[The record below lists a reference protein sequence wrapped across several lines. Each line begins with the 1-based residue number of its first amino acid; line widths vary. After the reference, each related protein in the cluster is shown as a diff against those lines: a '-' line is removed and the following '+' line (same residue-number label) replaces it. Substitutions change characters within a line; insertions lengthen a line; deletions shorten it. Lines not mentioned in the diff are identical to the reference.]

1 MTVVALDGPV
11 ASGKSTVAR
20 AVAAALGYV
29 YLDTGA
35 MYRAVGLL
43 ATEAG
48 VSLDDADAVVA
59 VARAADLRFDADG
72 RLFADERD
80 VSLAIRTLA
89 AGEAASV
96 VSAIP
101 DVRRHL
107 VEQQRALARDVSV
120 VMEGRD
126 IGTNVF
132 PDAEVK
138 VYLTADPELRAGRR
152 QAEMQARGERAD
164 FAEVLAA
171 LRERDQRDSTREVA
185 PLRKAPDA
193 VEIDTSRMTF
203 AEVVCAVLELVDE
216 KVGTRS

>member
-20 AVAAALGYV
+20 AVAAGLGYV

-48 VSLDDADAVVA
+48 VPLDDETAVVA
-59 VARAADLRFDADG
+59 LAVAAPLRFDGDG
-72 RLFADERD
+72 RLFVGERD
-80 VSLAIRTLA
+80 VSVAIRTLD
-89 AGEAASV
+89 AGSAASL
-96 VSAIP
+96 VSALP
-101 DVRRHL
+101 GVRSEL
-107 VEQQRALARDVSV
+107 VDQQRALARDIDI

-138 VYLTADPELRAGRR
+138 VFLTAQPDVRAARRATEL
-152 QAEMQARGERAD
+152 QARGEPVD
-164 FAEVLAA
+164 LAEVRAA
-171 LRERDQRDSTREVA
+171 LIERDLRDSTREVA
-185 PLRKAPDA
+185 PLCKAADA
-193 VEIDTSRMTF
+193 FEVDTSDMTLD
-203 AEVVCAVLELVDE
+203 EVARAVLALVRE
-216 KVGTRS
+216 KVGGRG

>member
-48 VSLDDADAVVA
+48 VALDDADAVVA
-59 VARAADLRFDADG
+59 VARGAQLRFDADG
-72 RLFADERD
+72 RLFADGRD
-80 VSLAIRTLA
+80 VSLAIRTLE
-89 AGEAASV
+89 AGAAASR
-96 VSAIP
+96 VSAVP
-101 DVRRHL
+101 GVRRHL
-107 VEQQRALARDVSV
+107 VEQQRALARDASV

-138 VYLTADPELRAGRR
+138 VYLTAHPEVRAGRR
-152 QAEMQARGERAD
+152 EAEMRARGDAVG

-171 LRERDQRDSTREVA
+171 LHERDERDSTREVA
-185 PLRKAPDA
+185 PLRRASDA
-193 VEIDTSRMTF
+193 VEIDTSEMTF
-203 AEVVCAVLELVDE
+203 AEVVGAVLELVDA
-216 KVGTRS
+216 KAGARR

>member
-20 AVAAALGYV
+20 AVAAALGFV

-43 ATEAG
+43 AAEAG
-48 VSLDDADAVVA
+48 VPLDDEDAIVA
-59 VARAADLRFDADG
+59 VACATELRFDAAG
-72 RLFADERD
+72 RLHADGRD
-80 VSLAIRTLA
+80 VSHAIRTLE
-89 AGEAASV
+89 AGSAASK

-101 DVRRHL
+101 GVRRHL
-107 VEQQRALARDVSV
+107 VDQQRALARDTDI

-138 VYLTADPELRAGRR
+138 VYLTAHPEVRAGRR
-152 QAEMQARGERAD
+152 QAEMQARGDGVD

-171 LRERDQRDSTREVA
+171 LHERDERDSTREVA

-193 VEIDTSRMTF
+193 VEIDTSTMTF
-203 AEVVCAVLELVDE
+203 AEVVEAVLDLVDA
-216 KVGTRS
+216 KAGARR